1 MSPTFDDAAETPIG
15 TRAADGSRDAT
26 LALLR
31 RLDATGYRFT
41 TVTPASHARVLARA
55 DRRRARDVRDALGW
69 SLPFAPEAVGAELFG
84 LMIAAGVAA
93 PAEDGL
99 FRATVR
105 ASSVQGALFLHS
117 AYPPDGRDAV
127 FLGPDSHRFA
137 ELIGAEMGR
146 PRSGGR
152 ILDYGAGA
160 GVGGITAARA
170 APGATLTLADVNP
183 AALRL
188 AGINAECAGLDHRE
202 VVASSPADLDGR
214 FDLIVTHPPFMID
227 EGGRLYRD
235 GGALFGAGV
244 ALDWVLA
251 GVELLAP
258 GGRLVLHTGVSI
270 VDGEDPLLRE
280 LHARLDTDRFAW
292 GYRELDPDI
301 FGEELATPAYAR
313 VDRIAATALLVVRTA

>member
-1 MSPTFDDAAETPIG
+1 MSSTIEDVGGRPD
-15 TRAADGSRDAT
+15 AADGRRDAL

-31 RLDATGYRFT
+31 HLDANGYRFVT
-41 TVTPASHARVLARA
+41 TTPASHARVVARA
-55 DRRRARDVRDALGW
+55 DRREARDVRDALGW
-69 SLPFAPEAVGAELFG
+69 SLPFAPRAVGAGTFAL
-84 LMIAAGVAA
+84 LMAAGAVE
-93 PAEDGL
+93 PVGDGL

-105 ASSVQGALFLHS
+105 VSSVQGALFLHS
-117 AYPPDGRDAV
+117 AYPTNGRDAV
-127 FLGPDSHRFA
+127 FLGPDSYRFA

-146 PRSGGR
+146 PRPGMR

-170 APGATLTLADVNP
+170 APGARLLIADVNP

-188 AGINAECAGLDHRE
+188 AGINADLAGLDHHE
-202 VVASSPADLDGR
+202 VRASSPAELDGP
-214 FDLIVTHPPFMID
+214 FDLLVTHPPFMI
-227 EGGRLYRD
+227 EAGGRLYRD
-235 GGALFGAGV
+235 GGGLFGART

-258 GGRLVLHTGVSI
+258 GGRLILHTGVSI

-280 LHARLDTDRFAW
+280 LQARLDADRFAW

-301 FGEELATPAYAR
+301 FGEELGTPAYAR
-313 VDRIAATALLVVRTA
+313 VDRIAATALLVVRTG

>member
-1 MSPTFDDAAETPIG
+1 MAGGDVMERTVAPDRE
-15 TRAADGSRDAT
+15 RDA
-26 LALLR
+26 LLGVLR
-31 RLDATGYRFT
+31 HLGERGYRFVT
-41 TVTPASHARVLARA
+41 TTPASHARVVARA
-55 DRRRARDVRDALGW
+55 DRRRAQGVRDALGW

-84 LMIAAGVAA
+84 LLIAAGAVE
-93 PAEDGL
+93 PTGDGL
-99 FRATVR
+99 FRAGFRV
-105 ASSVQGALFLHS
+105 SSVRDTLFLHS
-117 AYPPDGRDAV
+117 AYPTDSHDAV
-127 FLGPDSHRFA
+127 FLGPDSYRFA
-137 ELIGAEMGR
+137 DLIAADMGALR
-146 PRSGGR
+146 PGAR

-170 APGATLTLADVNP
+170 APGAQLSIADVNP

-188 AGINAECAGLDHRE
+188 AGINAEFAGLDHRE
-202 VVASSPADLDGR
+202 IRASGPAELDGP
-214 FDLIVTHPPFMID
+214 FDLLVTHPPFMIE

-258 GGRLVLHTGVSI
+258 GGRLILHTGVSI

-280 LHARLDTDRFAW
+280 LHARLDTGRFAW

-301 FGEELATPAYAR
+301 FGEELDAPAYAR
-313 VDRIAATALLVVRTA
+313 VDRIAAVALLVIRTDGDR

>member
-1 MSPTFDDAAETPIG
+1 MSSTIDDVTERSNG
-15 TRAADGSRDAT
+15 ADGRRDAL

-31 RLDATGYRFT
+31 HLDGNGYRFVT
-41 TVTPASHARVLARA
+41 TTPASHARVVARA
-55 DRRRARDVRDALGW
+55 DRRQARDVRDALGW
-69 SLPFAPEAVGAELFG
+69 SLPFSPRAVGAGAFAL
-84 LMIAAGVAA
+84 LMAAGAVE
-93 PAEDGL
+93 PAGDGL

-105 ASSVQGALFLHS
+105 VSSVQGTLFLHS
-117 AYPPDGRDAV
+117 AYPTDGRDAV

-137 ELIGAEMGR
+137 ELIGAEMGAPR
-146 PRSGGR
+146 PGMR

-170 APGATLTLADVNP
+170 APGAALTLADVNP

-188 AGINAECAGLDHRE
+188 AGINADLAGLDHHE
-202 VVASSPADLDGR
+202 AQASSPAELDGP
-214 FDLIVTHPPFMID
+214 FDLVVTHPPFMMD

-251 GVELLAP
+251 AVELLAP
-258 GGRLVLHTGVSI
+258 GGRLVMHTGVSI

-280 LHARLDTDRFAW
+280 LQARLDPDRFAW

-301 FGEELATPAYAR
+301 FGEELDAPAYAR

>member
-1 MSPTFDDAAETPIG
+1 MIDDVAERPTRTDRGDERRGAL
-15 TRAADGSRDAT
+15 

-31 RLDATGYRFT
+31 HLGMRGYRFVT
-41 TVTPASHARVLARA
+41 TTPASHARVLARA
-55 DRRRARDVRDALGW
+55 DGRRAQGLRDALGW
-69 SLPFAPEAVGAELFG
+69 SLPFAPDTVGAEPFG
-84 LMIAAGVAA
+84 LLIAAGAVEPAA
-93 PAEDGL
+93 DGL
-99 FRATVR
+99 FQATVR
-105 ASSVQGALFLHS
+105 VSAVRDTLFLHS
-117 AYPPDGRDAV
+117 AYPANARDAV
-127 FLGPDSHRFA
+127 FLGPDSYRFA
-137 ELIGAEMGR
+137 ELIVAEMGR
-146 PRSGGR
+146 PPPGAR

-170 APGATLTLADVNP
+170 APSGARLTLADTNP

-188 AGINAECAGLDHRE
+188 AGINAEFAGVE
-202 VVASSPADLDGR
+202 FETVEACSPAELTGP
-214 FDLIVTHPPFMID
+214 FDLVVTHPPFMID

-235 GGALFGAGV
+235 GGALFGAGF

-280 LHARLDTDRFAW
+280 LHARLDTARFAW

-301 FGEELATPAYAR
+301 FGEELATPAYDR